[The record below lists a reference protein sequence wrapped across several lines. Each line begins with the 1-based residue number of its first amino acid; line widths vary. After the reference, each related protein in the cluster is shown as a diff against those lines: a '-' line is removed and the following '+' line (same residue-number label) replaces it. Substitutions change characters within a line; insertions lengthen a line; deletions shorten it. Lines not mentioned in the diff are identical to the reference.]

1 LRDSHGILPRDGTY
15 RDDRSNELHPT
26 NLGFRRIVEQAWLP
40 RLFEHGI
47 ALRPSP

>member
-1 LRDSHGILPRDGTY
+1 MAGDGTY
-15 RDDRSNELHPT
+15 RDDWANQMHPT
-26 NLGFRRIVEQAWLP
+26 NLGFRCIFEQGWLP

>member
-1 LRDSHGILPRDGTY
+1 MAGDGTY
-15 RDDRSNELHPT
+15 RDDWANEMHPT
-26 NLGFRRIVEQAWLP
+26 NLGFRCIFEQAWLP